1 MQPSVSVPVRQGS
14 PRQQRLVG
22 SELERCIYCR
32 GKAIRREGVR
42 RNKYETVQLWYCKV
56 CDRVFTQ
63 RRAKGR
69 TYPLKI
75 ILESLMLYYRGS
87 TRAATTRTIRERF
100 GIDVPLRT
108 LSSWIAEYSD
118 ITSFG
123 RSGDAEGAGLLRTDK
138 PQRELHSPI
147 HPHASLL

>member
-56 CDRVFTQ
+56 CDRVLKQ
-63 RRAKGR
+63 RRATGS
-69 TYPLKI
+69 TYTLQNN
-75 ILESLMLYYRGS
+75 LESLILDYRDS
-87 TRAATTRTIRERF
+87 TRAPSDQTSTERF
-100 GIDVPLRT
+100 WKDVLRHT
-108 LSSWIAEYSD
+108 
-118 ITSFG
+118 TSLCMTQETA
-123 RSGDAEGAGLLRTDK
+123 RRV
-138 PQRELHSPI
+138 
-147 HPHASLL
+147 

>member
-75 ILESLMLYYRGS
+75 IPESLSSEERRVGKACVSTCRYRWS
-87 TRAATTRTIRERF
+87 
-100 GIDVPLRT
+100 
-108 LSSWIAEYSD
+108 
-118 ITSFG
+118 
-123 RSGDAEGAGLLRTDK
+123 
-138 PQRELHSPI
+138 
-147 HPHASLL
+147 ASH

>member
-1 MQPSVSVPVRQGS
+1 MRPSVSVPVRQGS

-63 RRAKGR
+63 RRAKGG
-69 TYPLKI
+69 TYPPTI
-75 ILESLMLYYRGS
+75 ILERLMLYYRGS
-87 TRAATTRTIRERF
+87 THADTPRLHRAHFR
-100 GIDVPLRT
+100 ID
-108 LSSWIAEYSD
+108 
-118 ITSFG
+118 
-123 RSGDAEGAGLLRTDK
+123 
-138 PQRELHSPI
+138 
-147 HPHASLL
+147 